1 MYHSACGGVLMD
13 AITILIVDDHH
24 VVRKGLRMVLELE
37 TDFEI
42 IAEASEGNEALKQ
55 YELKYPDIVLLDLQ
69 MEPMDG
75 VSTLKEIKRIDP
87 EARVIVLTS
96 YIDSTHVLPAIEA
109 GASGYLLKTADPDEI
124 ITAIRKAMTGK
135 GTFDQVAVQE
145 MAKGMKNRAI
155 FAELTDREREVL
167 HLISQGKSNQQ
178 IAEELFI
185 GIKTVKTHVSNILS
199 KLGVEDRTQA
209 AVYALRYII

>member
-1 MYHSACGGVLMD
+1 MG

-55 YELKYPDIVLLDLQ
+55 YELQHPDIVLLDLQ

-75 VSTLKEIKRIDP
+75 ISTLKEIKRADP
-87 EARVIVLTS
+87 EAKVIVLTS
-96 YIDSTHVLPAIEA
+96 YIDSTHALPAIEA

-124 ITAIRKAMTGK
+124 ISAIRKAMIGK
-135 GTFDQVAVQE
+135 GTFDQVAVQA
-145 MAKGMKNRAI
+145 MAKGMQNRAK

-167 HLISQGKSNQQ
+167 HLISQGKSNQE

-209 AVYALRYII
+209 AVYALRDLFRDDLV

>member
-1 MYHSACGGVLMD
+1 MD
-13 AITILIVDDHH
+13 AIRILIVDDHH

-37 TDFEI
+37 ADFEI

-55 YELKYPDIVLLDLQ
+55 YELQHPDIVLLDLQ

-75 VSTLKEIKRIDP
+75 ISTLKEIKRVDP
-87 EARVIVLTS
+87 EAKVIVLTS
-96 YIDSTHVLPAIEA
+96 YIDSTHALPAIEA

-124 ITAIRKAMTGK
+124 ISAIRKAMIGK
-135 GTFDQVAVQE
+135 GTFDQVAVQA
-145 MAKGMKNRAI
+145 MAKGMQNRAK
-155 FAELTDREREVL
+155 FAELTDREKEVL
-167 HLISQGKSNQQ
+167 HLISQGKSNQE

-185 GIKTVKTHVSNILS
+185 GIKTVKTHVSNIFS

-209 AVYALRYII
+209 AVYALRDLFRDDLV